1 MKTIDIP
8 EGFIK
13 FISIDYPN
21 QNELKKSKYIQAK
34 GLVSIKIKQE
44 CNLTVV
50 YTSDDE
56 EGQYFFEKDG
66 KIQVESISEE
76 NYKNL
81 YKHYKDEIINK
92 IICLNKDESI
102 RVMQIVYDII
112 KDLKLMINNQQI
124 NKPDYNNQDR
134 I

>member
-13 FISIDYPN
+13 FISIDYPK
-21 QNELKKSKYIQAK
+21 QNELQISKYIQAK
-34 GLVSIKIKQE
+34 GLVRKKIKQE

-56 EGQYFFEKDG
+56 KYFIEKDG
-66 KIQVESISEE
+66 KIQLESISEE
-76 NYKNL
+76 NYKRL
-81 YKHYKDEIINK
+81 YKHYKDEVINK
-92 IICLNKDESI
+92 IIYLNKDDSI
-102 RVMQIVYDII
+102 RVMQIVNDII
-112 KDLKLMINNQQI
+112 KDWKLMINNQQI

>member
-1 MKTIDIP
+1 MKTIKIP

-13 FISIDYPN
+13 YISIDYPK
-21 QNELKKSKYIQAK
+21 QNELKISKYIQAK
-34 GLVSIKIKQE
+34 GLVSKNIKKE
-44 CNLTVV
+44 CKLTVV

-66 KIQVESISEE
+66 KIQLKPISEE
-76 NYKNL
+76 IYKNL
-81 YKHYKDEIINK
+81 YNHYKDEVINK
-92 IICLNKDESI
+92 IIYLNKDDSI

-112 KDLKLMINNQQI
+112 KDCKSKMNNQ
-124 NKPDYNNQDR
+124 DYNNQDR